1 MTDMTRLMRV
11 ADEVEIRN
19 LVARLAH
26 LTDSDS
32 DDLTEYISLF
42 TEDAVSVHPG
52 EADREGHSQILERGR
67 ERRRIRNHGPGTHT
81 EHITT
86 TLWVRTD
93 GGDTATA
100 VSKFLFFAKTN
111 VAEPT
116 LLRMGRYDDAFRR
129 TPDGWKLSRREIS
142 RG

>member
-1 MTDMTRLMRV
+1 MTDMARLLRA

-26 LTDSDS
+26 LTDSDT
-32 DDLTEYISLF
+32 DDLKQYISLF
-42 TEDAVSVHPG
+42 TDDAVSVHPG
-52 EADREGHSQILERGR
+52 EADRKGHAEILERGR
-67 ERRRIRNHGPGTHT
+67 ERRRIRNHGPGTNT
-81 EHITT
+81 QHITT
-86 TLWVRTD
+86 TLWVQAD

-100 VSKFLFFAKTN
+100 VSKFLFFGKTN

-116 LLRMGRYDDAFRR
+116 LLRMGRYDDTFRR
-129 TPDGWKLSRREIS
+129 TTDGWKLARREIT